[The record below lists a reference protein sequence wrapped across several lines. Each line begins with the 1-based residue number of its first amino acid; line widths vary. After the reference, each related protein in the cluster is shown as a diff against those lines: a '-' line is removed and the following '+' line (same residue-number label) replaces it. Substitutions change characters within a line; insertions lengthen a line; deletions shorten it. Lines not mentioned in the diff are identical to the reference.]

1 MKKLFWIIIII
12 LLVLTFSDH
21 DVIRPYKEKLYD
33 TVMVKL
39 AGAGENKQA
48 ALRQLRK
55 ELMAAAEQ
63 WGEGQRNQ
71 LEKAS
76 SSIETVLKFQ
86 RRYCIDGDFNPILFG
101 EPLKQS
107 CEIIRKYQRTLT
119 KS

>member
-1 MKKLFWIIIII
+1 MKKLFWIIVVI
-12 LLVLTFSDH
+12 LLILTFSDH
-21 DVIRPYKEKLYD
+21 DVIRPYKEQLYD
-33 TVMVKL
+33 TVKVKL
-39 AGAGENKQA
+39 AGASDNKQG
-48 ALRQLRK
+48 ALRQLKK

-76 SSIETVLKFQ
+76 SSIESVLKFQ
-86 RRYCIDGDFNPILFG
+86 RSYCINGDFNPIMFG

-107 CEIIRKYQRTLT
+107 CQIISKHQHTLT